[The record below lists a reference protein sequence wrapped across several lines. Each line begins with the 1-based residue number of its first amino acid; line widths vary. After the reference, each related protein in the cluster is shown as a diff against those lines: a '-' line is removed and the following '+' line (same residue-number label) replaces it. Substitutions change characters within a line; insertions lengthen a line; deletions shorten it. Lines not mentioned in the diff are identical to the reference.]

1 MYTFEIENLEIKERF
16 DKIYNKYWDLT
27 SENQKSILRITFL
40 KFKSL
45 SNDEYYL
52 LLMMIHG
59 LVYFKIMDI
68 TDELIS
74 EKERK
79 DIETITNI
87 LRAEMSWDIVE
98 FIRIILTLNEDMF
111 LLKVVVKATII
122 KHEKEFSHLIPNIE
136 EYYRTIWWLLPILSY
151 KEYSKLLSLFQDAYF
166 EKVYP
171 AEFKWIKKKYN
182 MEIENVSDIENFM
195 IDILN
200 DLSWLMANLWTLWII
215 KIRRKSYFSVYNKL
229 KRKSSL
235 KINDFVWLRII
246 FKNDS
251 DMEKFISEFEQ
262 MFVIKTKKD
271 FVKYP
276 KPNWYKSIH
285 YSFLYLYDTVDYWV
299 ELQLR
304 TKSID
309 DEIRKGD
316 ETNHF
321 AYSLSKKKWD
331 PLFKE
336 VNDSLEI
343 IKYLTGYWD
352 KQKKDIENI

>member
-1 MYTFEIENLEIKERF
+1 MYRFEIENPDIKKRF
-16 DKIYNKYWDLT
+16 DKIYDKFWEST
-27 SENQKSILRITFL
+27 TENQKSILRIAFL
-40 KFKSL
+40 KVKSL

-52 LLMMIHG
+52 LLLVIHW

-68 TDELIS
+68 NDSLIS
-74 EKERK
+74 DRERK
-79 DIETITNI
+79 DIMIITNI
-87 LRAEMSWDIVE
+87 LKAEMKWDITE
-98 FIRIILTLNEDMF
+98 FIRIVLTLSEDMF
-111 LLKVVVKATII
+111 LLKVVIKATII
-122 KHEKEFSHLIPNIE
+122 KHEKDFSHLIPNME
-136 EYYRTIWWLLPILSY
+136 SYYKSIWWLLPILSY

-171 AEFKWIKKKYN
+171 KEFAWIKKKYN
-182 MEIENVSDIENFM
+182 QEIENVSDIENFM

-200 DLSWLMANLWTLWII
+200 DLSWLMGNLWTLWII
-215 KIRRKSYFSVYNKL
+215 KIRRKSFFSVYNKL
-229 KRKSSL
+229 KRKSSIN
-235 KINDFVWLRII
+235 INDFVWLRII
-246 FKNDS
+246 FKNQEEMD
-251 DMEKFISEFEQ
+251 KFIYEFEQ
-262 MFVIKTKKD
+262 MFVIKRKKD

-276 KPNWYKSIH
+276 KPNWYESIH

-304 TKSID
+304 TKKMD
-309 DEIRKGD
+309 DKIRKGD

-352 KQKKDIENI
+352 EK